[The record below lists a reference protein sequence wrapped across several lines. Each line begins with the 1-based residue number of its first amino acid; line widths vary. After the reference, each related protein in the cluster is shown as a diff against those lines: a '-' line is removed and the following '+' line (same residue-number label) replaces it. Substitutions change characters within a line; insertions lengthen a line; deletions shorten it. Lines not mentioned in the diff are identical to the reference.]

1 MSEDTTS
8 HGKRSGIDRR
18 DVLKGFAGAAAV
30 ASLSGKAF
38 AQAATKEAPDL
49 AKAVADGKLPK
60 LADRVPSSPLVIK
73 VEKVGKYGGALR
85 RGLRGSA
92 DHNGILRLVGN
103 QGLVRWNLA
112 FTEVLPNVAEKWTVN
127 ANSTEF
133 TFSLRKGM
141 KWSDGK
147 PFTADD
153 IVFSIEDCAKNSE
166 LYKSVPSPL
175 VIGGKP
181 GTVTKIDDIDR
192 EVHLRR
198 SLRAVPGDDGD
209 AARASTPRC
218 SASTTPASSTPSTTR
233 RSPTS
238 PRRPTSRA
246 GRTCSAPR
254 TATSRS
260 PRAGATRRSRRSIRG

>member
-8 HGKRSGIDRR
+8 HGKRAGFDRR
-18 DVLKGFAGAAAV
+18 HVLKGFAGAAAV

-38 AQAATKEAPDL
+38 AQTATKESPDL

-60 LADRVPSSPLVIK
+60 LADRVSANPLVIT
-73 VEKVGKYGGALR
+73 VDKVGKYGGALR

-127 ANSTEF
+127 ADSTEF
-133 TFSLRKGM
+133 TFFLRKGR

-147 PFTADD
+147 PVTADD
-153 IVFSIEDCAKNSE
+153 IVFSVEDYAKNSE

-175 VIGGKP
+175 VIGGKA
-181 GTVTKIDDIDR
+181 GTVTKIDDSTVKFTFAGPYALFLEMMATPLGQHPTLFCKHYASQFHPKYNPQVADL
-192 EVHLRR
+192 VKAANVSSWPDLF
-198 SLRAVPGDDGD
+198 RAKNGDIEI
-209 AARASTPRC
+209 
-218 SASTTPASSTPSTTR
+218 PSR
-233 RSPTS
+233 WSNP
-238 PRRPTSRA
+238 
-246 GRTCSAPR
+246 
-254 TATSRS
+254 
-260 PRAGATRRSRRSIRG
+260 